1 MTKEEED
8 GFLVD
13 LDSMKKLSIKP
24 INELVNPLV
33 FIRQISLVE
42 EDNQVNDQ
50 EPDDLLQIT
59 ALELMAILQKSL
71 YQRMFTQTSILQAN
85 FKYVDNLDVKQ
96 SSYDPAILQYK
107 YFTTSQSFNKIL
119 IQVPFTTCTHSP
131 PFCAN
136 LWQTTPQPT
145 KATQLPRQLFPRITS
160 FRMEQLRPLVWYA
173 GPNHINNSYY
183 SQYQIKQVVTKYFT
197 HIEYLPYDKKSGQIV
212 ICPNLLFYKLASPP
226 PTSIN
231 LHYHHQMHDVYSA
244 AGCFQTIFFR
254 DRNWSRP
261 NMIIRLS
268 SYRLKP
274 LHSQQIKFKINFGPQ
289 YVVVQCSI
297 FIVSYQ
303 QKLVCFDKV
312 EVRLNSGAAL
322 PPARLPHLNSPPHT
336 RTSLRLPTYSFPSA
350 RLSALPLFP
359 EARPSVRAS
368 CMRKRIPSAYSWV

>member
-119 IQVPFTTCTHSP
+119 IQ
-131 PFCAN
+131 
-136 LWQTTPQPT
+136 
-145 KATQLPRQLFPRITS
+145 
-160 FRMEQLRPLVWYA
+160 
-173 GPNHINNSYY
+173 
-183 SQYQIKQVVTKYFT
+183 IKQVVTKYFT
-197 HIEYLPYDKKSGQIV
+197 HIEYLPYDKKSGQI
-212 ICPNLLFYKLASPP
+212 
-226 PTSIN
+226 
-231 LHYHHQMHDVYSA
+231 
-244 AGCFQTIFFR
+244 
-254 DRNWSRP
+254 
-261 NMIIRLS
+261 
-268 SYRLKP
+268 
-274 LHSQQIKFKINFGPQ
+274 IKFKINFGPQ

-312 EVRLNSGAAL
+312 EGLDENFNLV
-322 PPARLPHLNSPPHT
+322 
-336 RTSLRLPTYSFPSA
+336 FF
-350 RLSALPLFP
+350 LFH
-359 EARPSVRAS
+359 E
-368 CMRKRIPSAYSWV
+368 